1 MGGRAKSS
9 IEIQRERPVTTV
21 SATKSEAPAAEGGGS
36 AVPLGLSDFDGS
48 RLPSSLE
55 QQALF
60 SLQRTVGNSAAQGWL
75 HAHEAAATA
84 GTSAALRSDVRSGY
98 QIQRDTPP
106 TTDPSNETPP
116 KPAKVE
122 DAAKDLLKHYAKKYL
137 GPLGEDAKKRL
148 AQAWA
153 ESPGG
158 VIAAGAIVGAAGVSY
173 LIGTKSALPAVPPI
187 PLDFIG
193 GPFENATIE
202 LQMTGPVTSPEG
214 FSFKITF
221 KGKAAEKKKPAAGL
235 TAPNI
240 YSYAN
245 PEAIAKE
252 VDGPEFETEIPGEG
266 PDTNLSGANLANIVR
281 ITGNAMLAAAQKKDF
296 RPYVDLGE
304 LPPTPP
310 TFVVGLKRVVDALIA
325 AAPSTLGKIEQ
336 VNFRVYKGGEL
347 RFIPVRPSPPAETAA
362 TTDAAAL

>member
-1 MGGRAKSS
+1 MSERVKRGIDVRS
-9 IEIQRERPVTTV
+9 QRPVAHV
-21 SATKSEAPAAEGGGS
+21 APAAPESATEGIGPS
-36 AVPLGLSDFDGS
+36 PSLD
-48 RLPSSLE
+48 LPMRHRPGPPTPIE
-55 QQALF
+55 QQTLTT
-60 SLQRTVGNSAAQGWL
+60 LQRTVGNAAVGGWL
-75 HAHEAAATA
+75 RDQQTAART
-84 GTSAALRSDVRSGY
+84 
-98 QIQRDTPP
+98 IQRDTPP
-106 TTDPSNETPP
+106 TKDPSQETPP

-137 GPLGEDAKKRL
+137 GPLGDDAKKRL

-158 VIAAGAIVGAAGVSY
+158 VIAAGAIVGAAGVAY
-173 LIGTKSALPAVPPI
+173 LIGTKSALPGLPPI

-221 KGKAAEKKKPAAGL
+221 KGKGGEKKKPAAAL
-235 TAPNI
+235 DAPNI

-252 VDGPEFETEIPGEG
+252 VNGPEFETEIPGQG
-266 PDTNLSGANLANIVR
+266 SDSNLSANLANIVR

-304 LPPTPP
+304 IPPTPP
-310 TFVVGLKRVVDALIA
+310 GFAEGLRRIVDALIT

-336 VNFRVYKGGEL
+336 VNFRVYKGGQL
-347 RFIPVRPSPPAETAA
+347 RFIPIRPSPPPEPAAEPGAEP
-362 TTDAAAL
+362 AAAAP